1 VGFRVLRGDEHEWEE
16 RPPPA
21 GGAPRRIV
29 DATTGAELQNSRARI
44 WRYPPGSRG
53 RRHKEFAQ
61 EETFVVLAGTLT
73 MLLDDPPERVDL
85 PPWSIVTVD
94 AGTALQMRN
103 ESNEE
108 VAVFVY
114 GAPPVKG
121 QAEYLD
127 DVEL

>member
-1 VGFRVLRGDEHEWEE
+1 MRGDEHEWEE

-21 GGAPRRIV
+21 GGAPRHIV
-29 DATTGAELQNSRARI
+29 DVTAGAGLRNSRARI
-44 WRYPPGSRG
+44 WRYPPGIRG

-61 EETFVVLAGTLT
+61 EETFVVLNGTLT

-85 PPWSIVTVD
+85 PQWSIVTVD

-103 ESNEE
+103 ESGEE

-114 GAPPVKG
+114 GAPPVTG

>member
-16 RPPPA
+16 
-21 GGAPRRIV
+21 
-29 DATTGAELQNSRARI
+29 
-44 WRYPPGSRG
+44 
-53 RRHKEFAQ
+53 
-61 EETFVVLAGTLT
+61 LAGTLT